1 MPGQHPTVPLV
12 FDYVDLRYRLRA
24 RRADDALMEVA
35 GLELPLSRTRL
46 W

>member
-1 MPGQHPTVPLV
+1 MPGQRPTRPLV
-12 FDYVDLRYRLRA
+12 FDYVDLRQRMPA
-24 RRADDALMEVA
+24 RRADDLFMEVA